1 MGRRAGVGAAL
12 LSWDGGGARSRELCG
27 TRPWWAVS
35 PAQAEC
41 PTDPVAEPSPLLC
54 VPAAANIW
62 LRQLAKSM
70 RRGIRRAAAVPTLQP
85 FPAAPVSAGLSR
97 PSPTPGSAAAVL
109 PVPPALPR
117 GHSAARA
124 QCVEGPCLCSGEP
137 WCQHVA
143 LEGCWLPLPRCRAG
157 WLLVLPHCA
166 SSVPWLQPPDP
177 PLTTCTSPS
186 LCATLG
192 APHSGPGWGLCW
204 CSPAPLTP
212 LCYGLSPASFNLSHR
227 GCLRSSPPRGVARKA
242 GLHGWGWA
250 HRDGAALLSP
260 WHCLRSQGCSW
271 CVLGVRGHGP
281 CMCAGHA
288 ATQWQGA
295 SQGVP
300 PPVPTAL
307 PVLLQSPRAVCRG
320 VLGGADRLLPLEMW
334 LWFTGELRSQPKGSE
349 SGVTAQLLPTE
360 VCISASGAHGV
371 GKPCPR
377 PGSAVPAAIERRW

>member
-1 MGRRAGVGAAL
+1 MVPTCRPRRMLAPPPQVQRGLAAGSAP
-12 LSWDGGGARSRELCG
+12 LC
-27 TRPWWAVS
+27 
-35 PAQAEC
+35 
-41 PTDPVAEPSPLLC
+41 LLC
-54 VPAAANIW
+54 AVAAA
-62 LRQLAKSM
+62 
-70 RRGIRRAAAVPTLQP
+70 
-85 FPAAPVSAGLSR
+85 
-97 PSPTPGSAAAVL
+97 
-109 PVPPALPR
+109 PR
-117 GHSAARA
+117 
-124 QCVEGPCLCSGEP
+124 
-137 WCQHVA
+137 
-143 LEGCWLPLPRCRAG
+143 
-157 WLLVLPHCA
+157 
-166 SSVPWLQPPDP
+166 P

-250 HRDGAALLSP
+250 HSQGWGSAAEPVALPAVPELQLVCAGDEGARALLVCWP
-260 WHCLRSQGCSW
+260 CSHA
-271 CVLGVRGHGP
+271 V
-281 CMCAGHA
+281 AG
-288 ATQWQGA
+288 
-295 SQGVP
+295 SFPGVP

-307 PVLLQSPRAVCRG
+307 PVLLQSPGAVCRG

-334 LWFTGELRSQPKGSE
+334 LWFTGDLWSQPKGSE

-360 VCISASGAHGV
+360 VCISVSGAHGV

>member
-1 MGRRAGVGAAL
+1 MVPTCRPRRMLAPPPQVQSGLAAGSAPLCLLCAVAAAPRL
-12 LSWDGGGARSRELCG
+12 PPHHLHVPVPVCHAGCP
-27 TRPWWAVS
+27 TFRPW
-35 PAQAEC
+35 
-41 PTDPVAEPSPLLC
+41 
-54 VPAAANIW
+54 
-62 LRQLAKSM
+62 
-70 RRGIRRAAAVPTLQP
+70 
-85 FPAAPVSAGLSR
+85 
-97 PSPTPGSAAAVL
+97 
-109 PVPPALPR
+109 
-117 GHSAARA
+117 
-124 QCVEGPCLCSGEP
+124 
-137 WCQHVA
+137 
-143 LEGCWLPLPRCRAG
+143 
-157 WLLVLPHCA
+157 
-166 SSVPWLQPPDP
+166 
-177 PLTTCTSPS
+177 
-186 LCATLG
+186 LG
-192 APHSGPGWGLCW
+192 VCW

-271 CVLGVRGHGP
+271 CVLGMRGHGP
-281 CMCAGHA
+281 CSCVGHA

>member
-1 MGRRAGVGAAL
+1 M
-12 LSWDGGGARSRELCG
+12 
-27 TRPWWAVS
+27 
-35 PAQAEC
+35 
-41 PTDPVAEPSPLLC
+41 
-54 VPAAANIW
+54 
-62 LRQLAKSM
+62 
-70 RRGIRRAAAVPTLQP
+70 
-85 FPAAPVSAGLSR
+85 
-97 PSPTPGSAAAVL
+97 
-109 PVPPALPR
+109 LPR
-117 GHSAARA
+117 A
-124 QCVEGPCLCSGEP
+124 QWVEGPCLCSGEP

-166 SSVPWLQPPDP
+166 SSVLWLQPPDP

-271 CVLGVRGHGP
+271 CVLGMRGHGP
-281 CMCAGHA
+281 CSCAGHA

-295 SQGVP
+295 SQGCPPSPHSSPGAAAEPGGCVP
-300 PPVPTAL
+300 RCVRRSRPPAAL
-307 PVLLQSPRAVCRG
+307 GDVAVVHWRA
-320 VLGGADRLLPLEMW
+320 A
-334 LWFTGELRSQPKGSE
+334 
-349 SGVTAQLLPTE
+349 VTAQRLGIRGHSP
-360 VCISASGAHGV
+360 
-371 GKPCPR
+371 
-377 PGSAVPAAIERRW
+377 AVTH